1 MIDEKKITEAVN
13 AYIGYPKEIDEGI
26 ETSMRRDAFKA
37 GVEWFKKA
45 LWHDANLKIQT
56 KSNKILKNKETME
69 TNIGKKVIIRGDRS
83 GVEFGTLVAQN
94 GREVTLRNARRL
106 WYWDGAAS
114 LSQLAK
120 DGTTIPREC
129 KFTVTVDSIT
139 ILDAI
144 EIIPCTD
151 KAIKSIEEV
160 REWKR

>member
-1 MIDEKKITEAVN
+1 
-13 AYIGYPKEIDEGI
+13 
-26 ETSMRRDAFKA
+26 
-37 GVEWFKKA
+37 
-45 LWHDANLKIQT
+45 
-56 KSNKILKNKETME
+56 ME
-69 TNIGKKVIIRGDRS
+69 TNINKKVIIRGDRS

-106 WYWDGAAS
+106 WYWDGAAT
-114 LSQLAK
+114 LSQLVK
-120 DGTTIPREC
+120 YGTSNPASC

-160 REWKR
+160 REWRR